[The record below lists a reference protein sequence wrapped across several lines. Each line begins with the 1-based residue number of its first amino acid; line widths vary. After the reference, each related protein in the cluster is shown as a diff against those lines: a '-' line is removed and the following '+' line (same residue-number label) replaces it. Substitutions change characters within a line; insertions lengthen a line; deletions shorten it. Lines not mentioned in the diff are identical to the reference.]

1 MQKGEIETLK
11 QVCLS
16 ILAIGAICTRQLNV
30 RIDSGFKGSV
40 IGGIS
45 CIDG

>member
-16 ILAIGAICTRQLNV
+16 ILAIGAICTRQLN
-30 RIDSGFKGSV
+30 IAASKAQLSEE
-40 IGGIS
+40 
-45 CIDG
+45 